1 MAQQPVIWKKRILV
15 PFWIVRILAMIFVI
29 AIYAYALKV
38 LRDQGTSREYPAMG
52 VIIVF
57 MLMIIGVLLLDVL
70 AIILFLKDK
79 LNPTVFLIMNS
90 TQTGFW
96 GGILILDLIAIAR
109 GANAV
114 GIALTVGIF
123 LSFVGLLIYA
133 AVNYHRARK
142 AAQRGHYAP
151 AHNPAAPAPQS
162 ASYGHAA
169 PTHHHDNPFSDNHG
183 TAYHSQTQPVEL
195 QHNSLPEYVP
205 PQHGAAADYY
215 SHQPA
220 KPAHMV

>member
-1 MAQQPVIWKKRILV
+1 
-15 PFWIVRILAMIFVI
+15 
-29 AIYAYALKV
+29 
-38 LRDQGTSREYPAMG
+38 
-52 VIIVF
+52 

-114 GIALTVGIF
+114 GIALTVGILYVLAPTRASHRKTRPRSPALQF
-123 LSFVGLLIYA
+123 QPLLHARLMHTSSLSFVGLLIYA